1 MLFACIF
8 PSVFPKGKFNCD
20 KVQFL
25 IFSFMCY
32 FWYYMQKLFARGKRD
47 LYSPTC
53 FVHVLYIYVYELFWI
68 NFCVSY
74 EIRVYVH
81 FLAFDYLFIG
91 FSKWPQQ
98 PLQLLGFPNY
108 WRVQL
113 CDSVGLLQA
122 VNPTH
127 FPLLLTPAYP
137 SRVHWGCLF
146 LYSFSWSFPGGWPT
160 VLVGPRQRF
169 TGTQDFK
176 WYSQEKS
183 R

>member
-1 MLFACIF
+1 MESFSADQ
-8 PSVFPKGKFNCD
+8 FPKK
-20 KVQFL
+20 L
-25 IFSFMCY
+25 IFFLCPKS
-32 FWYYMQKLFARGKRD
+32 QRRSSGLA
-47 LYSPTC
+47 YS
-53 FVHVLYIYVYELFWI
+53 
-68 NFCVSY
+68 NFRWGVDCL
-74 EIRVYVH
+74 H

-169 TGTQDFK
+169 TGTQDFQ